1 MQDFRCDRKNWTLE
15 KRFGINRERE
25 CCSSEWE
32 EEDSGLLFFFLGGG
46 GEESGVTL
54 SLKNT

>member
-32 EEDSGLLFFFLGGG
+32 EEDSGLLFFFGGG
-46 GEESGVTL
+46 ESGVTL